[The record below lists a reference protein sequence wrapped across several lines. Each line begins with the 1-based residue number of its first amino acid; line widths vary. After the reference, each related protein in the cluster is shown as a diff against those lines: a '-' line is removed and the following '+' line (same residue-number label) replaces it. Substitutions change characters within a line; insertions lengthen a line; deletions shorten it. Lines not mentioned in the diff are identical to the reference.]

1 MKTLTNVFS
10 SIYSNNKWGVGSG
23 PGSSPINS
31 KEYRQS
37 LVKILEQ
44 NDIDTVLDY
53 GCGDWQFSSLI
64 EWNKYISSYIGVDV
78 VPNVINEN
86 KKKFT
91 NKHIEFQLV
100 NENWKFPT
108 VDLIICKD
116 VLQHLSN
123 TIVTKLLENFK
134 LHSDYLFLT
143 NDITHIKKITN
154 QDCLNGKFRPLDL
167 LKDPWN
173 LKGDIVYEK
182 DWGDHIKQG
191 IIIKT
196 STIA

>member
-1 MKTLTNVFS
+1 MKTLLNVFS
-10 SIYSNNKWGVGSG
+10 NIYATNKWGNGSG
-23 PGSSPINS
+23 PGSLPINS
-31 KEYRQS
+31 IRYRQS

-64 EWNKYISSYIGVDV
+64 EWNKYVSSYIGVDI

-86 KKKFT
+86 KKNFT
-91 NKHIEFQLV
+91 NKHIEFNLV
-100 NENWKFPT
+100 NDNWTFPN

-116 VLQHLSN
+116 VLHHLSN
-123 TIVTKLLENFK
+123 TIVTRLLDNFK
-134 LHSDYLFLT
+134 LHSKYLFLT
-143 NDITHIKKITN
+143 NDITHVKKTTN

-182 DWGDHIKQG
+182 DWEDHIKQG
-191 IIIKT
+191 ILIKT
-196 STIA
+196 STIV